1 MQGKY
6 GMLYPLMVIA
16 AVSVIL
22 LSVIGIAT
30 MTGHL
35 PSAFSQKMD
44 AVQQADPSD
53 GKSSAA
59 PTAPVPSASN
69 ADTPAPPARQAIVGS
84 TNRTAAAAHRQAVV
98 CGNCGVVESVTAEE
112 IKGQGSGLG
121 AITGGVVGAVL
132 GHQIGSGRGRD
143 VATVAGVVGGGVAGN
158 EIEKNVKKS
167 KRYLIRVHME
177 DGSTRVVT
185 ETVAPAL
192 STGQRVRVEGDSVVV
207 AS

>member
-6 GMLYPLMVIA
+6 GVLYPLMVIA

-59 PTAPVPSASN
+59 PTAPSASN
-69 ADTPAPPARQAIVGS
+69 ADTPAPSARKAIVGS
-84 TNRTAAAAHRQAVV
+84 TKGTAAAAHRQAFV
-98 CGNCGVVESVTAEE
+98 CGNCGVVESVTTEE